1 MPCLGLATREPQL
14 GDAERGAVGTEHR
27 RVGVNRCFAA
37 EPAFGLECQH
47 GADVARIID
56 LNLIPVC
63 PGAGGTGAVVKV
75 VGCDMMPIVVF
86 KSQEAFA
93 YRDD

>member
-1 MPCLGLATREPQL
+1 
-14 GDAERGAVGTEHR
+14 
-27 RVGVNRCFAA
+27 
-37 EPAFGLECQH
+37 LECQH